1 MDGAVLVG
9 LTRNRLFRDLYEQL
23 KIPNHKERFALK
35 ILENVH
41 FSA

>member
-9 LTRNRLFRDLYEQL
+9 LTRNRLFHDLYEQL

-35 ILENVH
+35 ILKNVH